1 MWLLDLQS
9 PQPTSHTKVP
19 KIMLRCRLTTRR
31 IGKTQYREASSLRD
45 LVLCPV
51 SCKYFAEP
59 LRPNC
64 WPEICCDG
72 FLRTWVSWELHLDII
87 IVWKHQNTHEKKKQV
102 FGCFLQSICASKRYN
117 TSYLS
122 HLKKSPTG
130 CPGTIQAVAQIQS
143 PIAISA
149 ANPAA
154 DGFTEFLGPRPSGRL
169 ESETSMASKIPER
182 YTHTPNKMQLVSA
195 VHKSQLSGFLLKTS
209 KPWSKHPPAVQA
221 GCALC
226 GSSKAGNPQEW
237 LLKASESG

>member
-87 IVWKHQNTHEKKKQV
+87 IVWKHQNTHEKKSKSLGV
-102 FGCFLQSICASKRYN
+102 FSNQYAHQKGTTPL
-117 TSYLS
+117 TS
-122 HLKKSPTG
+122 
-130 CPGTIQAVAQIQS
+130 
-143 PIAISA
+143 AISKSHQPGA
-149 ANPAA
+149 Q
-154 DGFTEFLGPRPSGRL
+154 GPSKQWHKFSLRL
-169 ESETSMASKIPER
+169 RFQQPILRRMDSLNFWGQGPLEGLNLK
-182 YTHTPNKMQLVSA
+182 HQWLQKFQKDTPI
-195 VHKSQLSGFLLKTS
+195 
-209 KPWSKHPPAVQA
+209 HPTK
-221 GCALC
+221 C
-226 GSSKAGNPQEW
+226 S
-237 LLKASESG
+237 

>member
-1 MWLLDLQS
+1 MQS

-51 SCKYFAEP
+51 SCKHFTEP
-59 LRPNC
+59 LYTSKLLTRNLLWLVSP
-64 WPEICCDG
+64 DLSQ
-72 FLRTWVSWELHLDII
+72 LRTPFRYHHIR
-87 IVWKHQNTHEKKKQV
+87 IVRKHQHTHEKKKQQV
-102 FGCFLQSICASKRYN
+102 FGCFLQSICASKRYEYN
-117 TSYLS
+117 TSHLS

-154 DGFTEFLGPRPSGRL
+154 GWIHRVLRPRPSGRV
-169 ESETSMASKIPER
+169 ESETKSRASKNSER
-182 YTHTPNKMQLVSA
+182 YPPIHPTKCSCLSC
-195 VHKSQLSGFLLKTS
+195 SQVTVF
-209 KPWSKHPPAVQA
+209 
-221 GCALC
+221 
-226 GSSKAGNPQEW
+226 
-237 LLKASESG
+237 